1 MLDFLALMIAQ
12 NNEENN
18 GAKKG
23 SQADTKSQGV
33 SPIKATT
40 ISIANLLKAVKQTP
54 AAGMYFDTGKI
65 RKARGKHSDH
75 LTKSVLKG
83 IPVRFVS
90 ESGQKENPQLV
101 PDLRQPKCAVRGN
114 QVRVHPQ
121 CSIEREKVNA
131 GAVGQQGKESA
142 RDSGR
147 SAEGKQDA
155 KTSRGLRNAAIESGR
170 FCKTGA
176 KKPAGEAGKYGN
188 SLKAPYGD
196 ITGRSY
202 PLSLTR

>member
-1 MLDFLALMIAQ
+1 MPDKRKTRSWFQVCGNLNVPLD
-12 NNEENN
+12 
-18 GAKKG
+18 G
-23 SQADTKSQGV
+23 TKYGF
-33 SPIKATT
+33 IR
-40 ISIANLLKAVKQTP
+40 SIAFEQ
-54 AAGMYFDTGKI
+54 
-65 RKARGKHSDH
+65 
-75 LTKSVLKG
+75 
-83 IPVRFVS
+83 
-90 ESGQKENPQLV
+90 
-101 PDLRQPKCAVRGN
+101 
-114 QVRVHPQ
+114 
-121 CSIEREKVNA
+121 EKVNA